1 MAIGRG
7 SLDQPRESPSGLVE
21 VEPALVDEHTGPDEL
36 AHPALQPAADTTR
49 VGAVRQRAGTL
60 FVLPGIA
67 LLVLLVA
74 FPLAMEVY
82 ISLTSWTPLSPEP
95 WYRAYEFWAGISNF
109 TEGATNTS
117 FLASGLRTIVI
128 TAVAV
133 GVEALLGFGLAL
145 LFVRQFPLKR
155 VATVLMLLPMM
166 VVPAVAGFVF
176 FLLLQINGP
185 VNSVLSSFW
194 PGDVSIPW
202 LSHPDWAPVAVIL
215 ADVWQWT
222 PLMFLIFLSGLLA
235 LPDDQLNAAEILG
248 ASWFQQMRWIVLPMM
263 KPIILIALIIRS
275 MEAFKIFDSAWLLT
289 QGGPGEASSTVS
301 VKLYREAFLNSQ
313 WSFAAALAILVM
325 IFVSFVAFR
334 AVRPL
339 EKAQEGNL

>member
-1 MAIGRG
+1 MAIGKG
-7 SLDQPRESPSGLVE
+7 VPGQPPQSPSGLVD
-21 VEPALVDEHTGPDEL
+21 VEPPLVEERAAAEEL
-36 AHPALQPAADTTR
+36 AHPALQPASEATR
-49 VGAVRQRAGTL
+49 VGAARGRTGAL
-60 FVLPGIA
+60 FVLPGIL

-74 FPLAMEVY
+74 FPLVMEVY
-82 ISLTSWTPLSPEP
+82 ISFTSWTPLSPQP

-109 TEGATNTS
+109 AEGVSNTS
-117 FLASGLRTIVI
+117 FLASGLRTILI

-145 LFVRQFPLKR
+145 LFARQFPLKR

-185 VNSVLSSFW
+185 VNSILSKVW
-194 PGDVSIPW
+194 PGDVSIAW
-202 LSHPDWAPVAVIL
+202 LSHPNWAPVSVIL

-248 ASWFQQMRWIVLPMM
+248 ASWFQRMRWVVFPMM

-289 QGGPGEASSTVS
+289 QGGPGEASSTIS

-313 WSFAAALAILVM
+313 WSFTAALAILVM
-325 IFVSFVAFR
+325 IFVSFVAFY